1 MIFLN
6 AVNGIIL
13 AYKTLSWDRSI
24 VFAKSQISSQNL
36 WKNYPNLER
45 AHCSNHLH
53 SLLGLLRYR
62 ILQTSDSL
70 YEVKTVVLRKG
81 ILGENARERVLGTL
95 PSGDFMMLK
104 KSTKERNLRIL
115 QKAKVNPESRPSQ

>member
-1 MIFLN
+1 M
-6 AVNGIIL
+6 
-13 AYKTLSWDRSI
+13 
-24 VFAKSQISSQNL
+24 
-36 WKNYPNLER
+36 
-45 AHCSNHLH
+45 
-53 SLLGLLRYR
+53 GLLRHR

-115 QKAKVNPESRPSQ
+115 QKAKVNPGSRPSQ